1 MQQKIKDMRKRKI
14 ETSYKITDMTTGEI
28 WIDEPKDL
36 RTVKTKIYS
45 KGNRGNQYQVIQII
59 KTTKYPIREYI
70 LKYTKEG
77 PIFQR
82 KIWDK
87 FEEDKQ
93 KAKVNQ
99 LNIFI

>member
-1 MQQKIKDMRKRKI
+1 MRKRKI
-14 ETSYKITDMTTGEI
+14 ETSYKIIDMTTGEI
-28 WIDEPKDL
+28 WIDEPKDF
-36 RTVKTKIYS
+36 RTVKAKIYS
-45 KGNRGNQYQVIQII
+45 KGNRENQYQVIQII
-59 KTTKYPIREYI
+59 KATKYPIREYI

-93 KAKVNQ
+93 KAKINQ
-99 LNIFI
+99 LNIFT